1 MMYGGRVQDG
11 TIILDGAER
20 PCEGLIVRMEVEA
33 VDTTVGDALEALA
46 GKAEGLPA
54 DLADRHDD
62 YRRNGSVLSQ

>member
-1 MMYGGRVQDG
+1 
-11 TIILDGAER
+11 
-20 PCEGLIVRMEVEA
+20 MEVEA